1 MEKIQTMDQQSTL
14 GDTMILSQG
23 LPDFLPAAI
32 RRHIPR
38 LYPSLHRAAQSDSNI
53 NTARA
58 GHKPTDHSFSPSL
71 SEPELTLYGQKSD
84 LASGHLQRPATAGSS
99 SNDQDSCGSS
109 VSGKSSETSY
119 ITTFEEKK
127 GVESMGFGMSKYEE
141 ESGLRWNHV
150 VPAFQFLQHAGV
162 EAQRRDCDSHLV
174 RSLYMDALCYLLQAL
189 PTDLTYEETARIRKN
204 LPGPVS
210 NSLAVP
216 STAGFVN
223 QPVHTRHPA
232 ERSYLH
238 RLLASSI
245 VHLFLLLQFLMP
257 YLKIVLHRLYQ
268 FERSHRVT
276 ERVVSASLD
285 AADSL
290 GKRSVSLGTTVL
302 SLHDGK
308 VGVAVS
314 SLAAW
319 WVEGIAGGI
328 YEGIGEGMTIL
339 GFIRPNP
346 GVFTMDSDNDD
357 AIQPTKERFDRV
369 LRESYA
375 LWSSYV
381 DLEGPTSLPFE
392 CIDLK
397 RILGQTPS
405 FLGHG
410 LIPENEPAPFK
421 CTESTGTLYVNG
433 RSTWKTSKGA
443 CQLGPKEIHRTLLL
457 ATQNAMNVELSDSAP
472 FAEWPGVRGLEGYDE
487 GNYIAVLFLAWA
499 YILSARWSELLSIS
513 PEHRCMIIFK
523 KETSRC
529 EPPLSHTTVQVD
541 IGDDASD
548 DEVHWWNAILSA
560 YEGRG
565 IATSGTTVLRAK
577 LPPNVEVNRLRQI
590 GLWSI

>member
-1 MEKIQTMDQQSTL
+1 MEKIETMDEQSTL

-58 GHKPTDHSFSPSL
+58 GHKPKDHSFSPSL
-71 SEPELTLYGQKSD
+71 SEPELTLYGLKSG
-84 LASGHLQRPATAGSS
+84 LASGDLQRPATAGSS
-99 SNDQDSCGSS
+99 SNGQDSCGSS

-150 VPAFQFLQHAGV
+150 VPEKYKTASDSSNLAFQFLQHAGV
-162 EAQRRDCDSHLV
+162 EAQRRDCDSHLI

-189 PTDLTYEETARIRKN
+189 PTDLTYEETVRIRKS
-204 LPGPVS
+204 LPGPIS

-245 VHLFLLLQFLMP
+245 VHFFLLLQFLMP

-290 GKRSVSLGTTVL
+290 GKRSMSLGTTVL

-346 GVFTMDSDNDD
+346 GVVGGTQM
-357 AIQPTKERFDRV
+357 QPM
-369 LRESYA
+369 
-375 LWSSYV
+375 
-381 DLEGPTSLPFE
+381 
-392 CIDLK
+392 
-397 RILGQTPS
+397 PS
-405 FLGHG
+405 
-410 LIPENEPAPFK
+410 N
-421 CTESTGTLYVNG
+421 
-433 RSTWKTSKGA
+433 
-443 CQLGPKEIHRTLLL
+443 
-457 ATQNAMNVELSDSAP
+457 
-472 FAEWPGVRGLEGYDE
+472 
-487 GNYIAVLFLAWA
+487 
-499 YILSARWSELLSIS
+499 
-513 PEHRCMIIFK
+513 
-523 KETSRC
+523 
-529 EPPLSHTTVQVD
+529 
-541 IGDDASD
+541 
-548 DEVHWWNAILSA
+548 
-560 YEGRG
+560 
-565 IATSGTTVLRAK
+565 
-577 LPPNVEVNRLRQI
+577 
-590 GLWSI
+590 

>member
-1 MEKIQTMDQQSTL
+1 MEKIETMDEQSTL

-58 GHKPTDHSFSPSL
+58 GHKPKDHSFSPSL
-71 SEPELTLYGQKSD
+71 SEPELTLYGQKSG
-84 LASGHLQRPATAGSS
+84 LASGDLQRPATAGSS
-99 SNDQDSCGSS
+99 SNGQDSCGSS

-150 VPAFQFLQHAGV
+150 VPDVEKYKTASDSSNLAFQFLQHAGV
-162 EAQRRDCDSHLV
+162 EAQRRDCDSHLI

-189 PTDLTYEETARIRKN
+189 PTDLTYEETARIRKS
-204 LPGPVS
+204 LPGPIS

-245 VHLFLLLQFLMP
+245 VHFFLLLQFLMP

-290 GKRSVSLGTTVL
+290 GKRSMSLGTTVL

-346 GVFTMDSDNDD
+346 GVVGGTQL
-357 AIQPTKERFDRV
+357 QPM
-369 LRESYA
+369 
-375 LWSSYV
+375 
-381 DLEGPTSLPFE
+381 
-392 CIDLK
+392 
-397 RILGQTPS
+397 PS
-405 FLGHG
+405 
-410 LIPENEPAPFK
+410 N
-421 CTESTGTLYVNG
+421 
-433 RSTWKTSKGA
+433 
-443 CQLGPKEIHRTLLL
+443 
-457 ATQNAMNVELSDSAP
+457 
-472 FAEWPGVRGLEGYDE
+472 
-487 GNYIAVLFLAWA
+487 
-499 YILSARWSELLSIS
+499 
-513 PEHRCMIIFK
+513 
-523 KETSRC
+523 
-529 EPPLSHTTVQVD
+529 
-541 IGDDASD
+541 
-548 DEVHWWNAILSA
+548 
-560 YEGRG
+560 
-565 IATSGTTVLRAK
+565 
-577 LPPNVEVNRLRQI
+577 
-590 GLWSI
+590 

>member
-268 FERSHRVT
+268 F
-276 ERVVSASLD
+276 
-285 AADSL
+285 
-290 GKRSVSLGTTVL
+290 
-302 SLHDGK
+302 
-308 VGVAVS
+308 
-314 SLAAW
+314 
-319 WVEGIAGGI
+319 
-328 YEGIGEGMTIL
+328 
-339 GFIRPNP
+339 
-346 GVFTMDSDNDD
+346 
-357 AIQPTKERFDRV
+357 
-369 LRESYA
+369 
-375 LWSSYV
+375 
-381 DLEGPTSLPFE
+381 
-392 CIDLK
+392 
-397 RILGQTPS
+397 
-405 FLGHG
+405 
-410 LIPENEPAPFK
+410 
-421 CTESTGTLYVNG
+421 
-433 RSTWKTSKGA
+433 
-443 CQLGPKEIHRTLLL
+443 
-457 ATQNAMNVELSDSAP
+457 
-472 FAEWPGVRGLEGYDE
+472 
-487 GNYIAVLFLAWA
+487 
-499 YILSARWSELLSIS
+499 
-513 PEHRCMIIFK
+513 
-523 KETSRC
+523 
-529 EPPLSHTTVQVD
+529 
-541 IGDDASD
+541 
-548 DEVHWWNAILSA
+548 
-560 YEGRG
+560 
-565 IATSGTTVLRAK
+565 
-577 LPPNVEVNRLRQI
+577 
-590 GLWSI
+590 